1 MNPFNSLFELLKDN
15 TFDED
20 ITDNIIKSYC
30 YDYASNYGIGA
41 GAPGGGAGGSGGCG
55 AADIVNGTI
64 QWVLFVPV
72 AMILLPVAMASL
84 IGLINMRNF
93 EIEAG
98 ATALRVGLVVSCG
111 VALTRFRSN
120 GLSMMDMVYIVIA
133 TATGI
138 ALGIGY
144 ALYAVITAIIFIAIL
159 LVLHKMHFGENKE
172 GIYTLKYEVGED
184 LNDHTVFEEA
194 IKKHCDAFTLVRVRT
209 VEYGQLYEMRYS
221 VSLMKGHSPKDL
233 IDEVRLHNANLNVT
247 LCLEDKE

>member
-1 MNPFNSLFELLKDN
+1 MNAFSSLFELLKDN
-15 TFDED
+15 VFVAYFLLLLAA
-20 ITDNIIKSYC
+20 IVI
-30 YDYASNYGIGA
+30 GIGYA
-41 GAPGGGAGGSGGCG
+41 FAYKLSKKGE
-55 AADIVNGTI
+55 VYTK
-64 QWVLFVPV
+64 FVP
-72 AMILLPVAMASL
+72 AALIILPVAMASL

-120 GLSMMDMVYIVIA
+120 GLGMMDMVYIVIA

-144 ALYAVITAIIFIAIL
+144 ALYAVLTAIIFIAIL
-159 LVLHKMHFGENKE
+159 LILHKMHFGENKE

-184 LNDHTVFEEA
+184 LNDQTVFEEA
-194 IKKHCDAFTLVRVRT
+194 IKKHCSAFTLLRVRT

-221 VSLMKGHSPKDL
+221 VTLMKGHSPKDL
-233 IDEVRLHNANLNVT
+233 IDEVRLHNANLNVI

>member
-1 MNPFNSLFELLKDN
+1 MNPFNSLFELLKDS
-15 TFDED
+15 TFAAYF
-20 ITDNIIKSYC
+20 ILLIAALAI
-30 YDYASNYGIGA
+30 GIGYA
-41 GAPGGGAGGSGGCG
+41 FAYKMSKKGE
-55 AADIVNGTI
+55 VYTH
-64 QWVLFVPV
+64 FVPV

-144 ALYAVITAIIFIAIL
+144 LLYALITAIIFIAIL

-194 IKKHCDAFTLVRVRT
+194 ISKHCNAFTLLRVRT
-209 VEYGQLYEMRYS
+209 VEYGQLYEIRYS

>member
-1 MNPFNSLFELLKDN
+1 MNPFNSLFEILKSNTYLAYFILLA
-15 TFDED
+15 TALV
-20 ITDNIIKSYC
+20 I
-30 YDYASNYGIGA
+30 GIGYA
-41 GAPGGGAGGSGGCG
+41 FAYKTSKKGK
-55 AADIVNGTI
+55 VYTH
-64 QWVLFVPV
+64 FVPV

-133 TATGI
+133 TSTGI

-144 ALYAVITAIIFIAIL
+144 AFFAVLSAVIFIAIL
-159 LVLHKMHFGENKE
+159 LILHKMRFGENKE

-194 IKKHCDAFTLVRVRT
+194 ISKHCNAFTLLRVRT
-209 VEYGQLYEMRYS
+209 VEYGQLYEIRYS